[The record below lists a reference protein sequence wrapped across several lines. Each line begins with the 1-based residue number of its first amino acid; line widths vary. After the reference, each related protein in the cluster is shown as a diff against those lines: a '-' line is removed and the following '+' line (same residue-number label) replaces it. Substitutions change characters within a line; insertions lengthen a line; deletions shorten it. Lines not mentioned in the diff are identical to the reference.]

1 MAIRFMGLIK
11 NYQSHFLCVKKFYYI
26 SKILAVI
33 IWNYGTLLL
42 HSVLSQTI
50 VLERTLA
57 GDKRDVAAPKE
68 ENADGD

>member
-1 MAIRFMGLIK
+1 MA
-11 NYQSHFLCVKKFYYI
+11 
-26 SKILAVI
+26 AI